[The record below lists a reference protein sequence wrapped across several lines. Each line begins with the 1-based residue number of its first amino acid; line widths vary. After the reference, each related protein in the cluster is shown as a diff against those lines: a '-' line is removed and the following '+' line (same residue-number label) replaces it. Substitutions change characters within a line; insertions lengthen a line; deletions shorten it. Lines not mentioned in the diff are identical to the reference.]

1 MFMRFILYFAFF
13 KHQYDLVVQP
23 FDGGP
28 LFIKI
33 VRFPFYPSYE
43 IQGGV
48 FLYVPLQLTIAWFS
62 LKIICYSLNNF
73 IDKIHKF
80 LRKLV
85 RVELSTKI

>member
-13 KHQYDLVVQP
+13 KHQHDLVVQP
-23 FDGGP
+23 FDEGP

-43 IQGGV
+43 IQV
-48 FLYVPLQLTIAWFS
+48 QLTIAWFS

-85 RVELSTKI
+85 RVELSMKI

>member
-23 FDGGP
+23 FDGVP

-62 LKIICYSLNNF
+62 LKIICYSLN
-73 IDKIHKF
+73 ILMDKIQKF

-85 RVELSTKI
+85 RVELSMKI

>member
-1 MFMRFILYFAFF
+1 MTLHIGTNNTKDVHAIYIIFCLF
-13 KHQYDLVVQP
+13 KHQHDLVVQP

-48 FLYVPLQLTIAWFS
+48 FLDVPLQLTMAWFS
-62 LKIICYSLNNF
+62 LKIICYF
-73 IDKIHKF
+73 P
-80 LRKLV
+80 
-85 RVELSTKI
+85 